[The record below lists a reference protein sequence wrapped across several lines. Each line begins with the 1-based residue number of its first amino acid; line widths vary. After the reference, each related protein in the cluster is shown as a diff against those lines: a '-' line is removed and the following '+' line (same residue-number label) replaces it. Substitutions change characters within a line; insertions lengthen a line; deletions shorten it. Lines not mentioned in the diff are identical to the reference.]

1 MGAGIAATLIRAGV
15 STTMVDVNQGI
26 LDSGSARARQLAAG
40 RSKSKAGQADDA
52 ESARIASLLS
62 TSTSPAPLADCDVVI
77 EAVTEN
83 EAIKTGIFEALA
95 GVLRD
100 EAILASN
107 TSTIPISRM
116 ARSWVHP
123 ERFAGMHF
131 FHPAQRMELVEVI
144 RGEQTDDQT
153 VTALVDLSRRLGK
166 TPIVVRDCPGF
177 LVTRV
182 LFPYL
187 SQALELLLEGVP
199 MDAIDA
205 AAVQFGMPTGP
216 IALHDF
222 IGLDTVLAIS
232 RVMAEGYPDRVQTS
246 PLLVEMVRLGRL
258 GQKSGAGFRKHDRN
272 GPRPAA
278 DPAFESLLRQ
288 YQHKPMP
295 TAIRPPRKRS
305 RTGSSFPCSSRR
317 SGPWTTASCVIPPTS
332 ISASPWAS
340 ASPPPAAASSPGA
353 TARGQGPSWIVRRD
367 ISISA
372 PRFTRPLRCLGWP
385 GRRVRF
391 SAEISCDHRHDAP
404 RAWLLSRPAP
414 GGDRWP

>member
-1 MGAGIAATLIRAGV
+1 VQPIAFRAGVLGAGQMGAGIAATLLRSGI
-15 STTMVDVNQGI
+15 STTMVDVNPEI
-26 LDSGSARARQLAAG
+26 LEAGSSRARQLAAG
-40 RSKSKAGQADDA
+40 RSKSKTGRADDA
-52 ESARIASLLS
+52 ESARIGSLLT
-62 TSTSPAPLADCDVVI
+62 TSTSPAPLSDCDVVI

-83 EAIKTGIFEALA
+83 EAIKTGIFETLA

-123 ERFAGMHF
+123 QRFAGMHF

-153 VTALVDLSRRLGK
+153 VTALVDLSKRLGK
-166 TPIVVRDCPGF
+166 TPIVVRDCHGF

-187 SQALELLLEGVP
+187 SQALELLLEGVA

-216 IALHDF
+216 IALYDF

-232 RVMAEGYPDRVQTS
+232 RVMAEGYPDRAQTS
-246 PLLVEMVRLGRL
+246 PLLVAMVRLGRL

-272 GPRPAA
+272 ESRPAA
-278 DPAFESLLRQ
+278 DPSFEPLLRR
-288 YQHKPMP
+288 YQHQHHSDNRSPGQEDLNDRLFLPMLLE
-295 TAIRPPRKRS
+295 AIRAVDDGIVRDPADVDLGVTLGLGFPAS
-305 RTGSSFPCSSRR
+305 RGGLFGWCDTERAGSIMDRLARYHSL
-317 SGPWTTASCVIPPTS
+317 GPWFQ
-332 ISASPWAS
+332 
-340 ASPPPAAASSPGA
+340 SSPSL
-353 TARGQGPSWIVRRD
+353 ARMAQTGNIFH
-367 ISISA
+367 A
-372 PRFTRPLRCLGWP
+372 
-385 GRRVRF
+385 
-391 SAEISCDHRHDAP
+391 RHV
-404 RAWLLSRPAP
+404 
-414 GGDRWP
+414 

>member
-1 MGAGIAATLIRAGV
+1 MQPAVFRTGVLGAGQMGAGIAATLLRSGI
-15 STTMVDVNQGI
+15 STTMVDVNPEI
-26 LDSGSARARQLAAG
+26 LAAGSARARQPAAG
-40 RSKSKAGQADDA
+40 RTKNRTEEVDAAD
-52 ESARIASLLS
+52 SARIASLLT
-62 TSTSPAPLADCDVVI
+62 TSTSPASLADCDVVI

-83 EAIKTGIFEALA
+83 EAIKTGIFQALA
-95 GVLRD
+95 DVLRD

-123 ERFAGMHF
+123 RRFAGMHF
-131 FHPAQRMELVEVI
+131 FHPAQRMALVEVI
-144 RGEQTDDQT
+144 RGEQTDEPT
-153 VTALVDLSRRLGK
+153 VTALVELARRLGK

-246 PLLVEMVRLGRL
+246 PLLVEMVGLSRL
-258 GQKSGAGFRKHDRN
+258 GQKSGAGFRRYDRN
-272 GPRPAA
+272 VSSPAA
-278 DPAFESLLRQ
+278 DPAFESLLGQ
-288 YQHKPMP
+288 YQHHPSGHSPGQQEITDRLFLPMLLES
-295 TAIRPPRKRS
+295 IRAVDDGIVRDPADIDVGV
-305 RTGSSFPCSSRR
+305 TLGLSFPASRGGIFAWCESLGAGAVMDR
-317 SGPWTTASCVIPPTS
+317 LARYEHLGPAFH
-332 ISASPWAS
+332 
-340 ASPPPAAASSPGA
+340 PPASLPRI
-353 TARGQGPSWIVRRD
+353 AR
-367 ISISA
+367 
-372 PRFTRPLRCLGWP
+372 TK
-385 GRRVRF
+385 
-391 SAEISCDHRHDAP
+391 
-404 RAWLLSRPAP
+404 
-414 GGDRWP
+414 